1 MPLFRRRPQGF
12 AVLLDP
18 DLLAT
23 LERLQLSTRRPLAG
37 QLSGGHRSKRYGTS
51 LDFADF
57 REYQPGDDFRRIDY
71 LTLARLDQLLI
82 RLYDAEDDL
91 VVRLVVDTSASM
103 GFDGK
108 LRRATQVAAAIG
120 FVALTRRDA
129 VTVHTSGRVP
139 VRFRGRGGW
148 HQLQSHLEQLVAEGQ
163 GSLVS
168 TAAELLGRSGP
179 PGLTVLCSDLLDPEW
194 ESALRRLPARGAD
207 LVVAHVLG
215 AGELRPDI
223 RGDVDLVDSET
234 GERVAMSGTPSEMG
248 EYQGRLQQWL
258 AQVQSLVRGLGAGY
272 VLVDPDADL
281 RNFVLG
287 EMRRSQVLA

>member
-1 MPLFRRRPQGF
+1 M
-12 AVLLDP
+12 LLDA

-57 REYQPGDDFRRIDY
+57 REYQAGDDFRRIDY

-91 VVRLVVDTSASM
+91 VVRLVIDTSASM

-108 LRRATQVAAAIG
+108 LRRACQVAAAMG

-129 VTVHTSGRVP
+129 VTVHTAGSTP
-139 VRFRGRGGW
+139 LRFRGRGGW
-148 HQLQSHLEQLVAEGQ
+148 HRLHGHLEQQVAQGQ
-163 GSLVS
+163 GSLVA

-194 ESALRRLPARGAD
+194 EAALRRLPARGAD

-215 AGELRPDI
+215 SGELRPDI
-223 RGDVDLVDSET
+223 RGDVDLVDAET
-234 GERVAMSGTPSEMG
+234 GERVAMSATPTEL
-248 EYQGRLQQWL
+248 EAYQGRLQAWMG
-258 AQVQSLVRGLGAGY
+258 QVQSLVRGLGAGY

-281 RNFVLG
+281 RTLILG